1 MGDNAPYIVFYV
13 LAAVFVASG
22 LIGRRVPLGN
32 AAKMALAWIG
42 IFAVAFAIFAFRGDF
57 SRIGKRLWSEMTGVP
72 IVEGKTVRI
81 PIGEDGHFWVR
92 AKVNGEPVRFIVDSG
107 ASITTV
113 SRQTAKACGIKVGTE
128 KAVVSTANGPALVTK
143 ATADRLELGPIAR
156 TDFPVD
162 VSEQEDM
169 NLLGMNFLS
178 TLSGWRVEGNM
189 LVLQP

>member
-32 AAKMALAWIG
+32 AAKMALTWIG

-57 SRIGKRLWSEMTGVP
+57 SRIGQRLWSEMTGAP

-92 AKVNGEPVRFIVDSG
+92 AKVNGEPVRFMVDSG

-113 SRQTAKACGIKVGTE
+113 SRQTAEACGIKVGTE

-143 ATADRLELGPIAR
+143 TTAGRLELGSITR

-162 VSEQEDM
+162 VSEQDDM

>member
-32 AAKMALAWIG
+32 AAKMALTWIG

-92 AKVNGEPVRFIVDSG
+92 AKVNGEPVRFMVDSG

-143 ATADRLELGPIAR
+143 ATADRLELGSIAR